1 MDSDKYA
8 SVLLSCQTISNSKQ
22 MQTPLEANVVISL
35 LEKPEDVK
43 TTFHYDITNPC
54 NINGERPPMIINFT
68 ITTEFASRSLFFV
81 YEDQGQIIFLL
92 FETFNCLS
100 VAASF

>member
-1 MDSDKYA
+1 
-8 SVLLSCQTISNSKQ
+8 
-22 MQTPLEANVVISL
+22 
-35 LEKPEDVK
+35 
-43 TTFHYDITNPC
+43 
-54 NINGERPPMIINFT
+54 MIITFT

-92 FETFNCLS
+92 FETVNCLS